1 MTTLPEHNIVI
12 SPIGKFNEELINPI
26 LKEIER
32 LFGFRTTVTPLL
44 HDINFAL
51 DPAREQYHSTLA
63 LGKLEAIAPA
73 NTIKLVAI
81 TDVDLFIP
89 ILTYV
94 YGEAQLGGT
103 SCIVS
108 TLRLTEGISPINQQE
123 TFHYRVLKEAIHE
136 LGHTFKLRHCPDT
149 TCIMHYSRTVE
160 DVDRKSD
167 QFCRYCAVLLEDE
180 KTRLIGN
187 EDVDV

>member
-12 SPIGKFNEELINPI
+12 SPIGNFDEALVNPI
-26 LKEIER
+26 RKEVER

-44 HDINFAL
+44 QDISFAL
-51 DPAREQYHSTLA
+51 DPVREQYHSTLA
-63 LGKLEAIAPA
+63 LEKLEGIAPP

-94 YGEAQLGGT
+94 FGEAQLGGT
-103 SCIVS
+103 TSIVS
-108 TLRLTEGISPINQQE
+108 SHRLTEGISPINQQE

-136 LGHTFKLRHCPDT
+136 LGHTFKLRHCPDN

-160 DVDRKSD
+160 DVDQKSD
-167 QFCRYCAVLLEDE
+167 QFCRYCTVLLDDE
-180 KTRLIGN
+180 KKRLIDQPN
-187 EDVDV
+187 NFP